1 MFCVKLFISQ
11 LKAEGIEV
19 DSDRIEMPE
28 PPDAIIPTTSGDRHW
43 LEVRSAY
50 RSKNLAKATNSRNV
64 QEKPYTEY
72 LGTIDDYNSN
82 QADKIMKG
90 IFEKDN
96 KKNYKEILSTSGK
109 GVLILYL
116 DDPLCHPNNY
126 EKIIQIVSAKLKI
139 KAMNYFRLIYLA
151 VRECQAF
158 SEEVC
163 IRTKSRLALLYKD

>member
-1 MFCVKLFISQ
+1 LFCVKLFISQ

-96 KKNYKEILSTSGK
+96 KKKLQRNT
-109 GVLILYL
+109 LY
-116 DDPLCHPNNY
+116 
-126 EKIIQIVSAKLKI
+126 
-139 KAMNYFRLIYLA
+139 
-151 VRECQAF
+151 
-158 SEEVC
+158 
-163 IRTKSRLALLYKD
+163 IR